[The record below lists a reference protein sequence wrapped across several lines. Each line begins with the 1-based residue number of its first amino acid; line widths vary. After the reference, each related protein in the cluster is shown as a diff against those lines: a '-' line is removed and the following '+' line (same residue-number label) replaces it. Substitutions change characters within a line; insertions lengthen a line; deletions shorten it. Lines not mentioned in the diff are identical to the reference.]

1 MKIEKNSLLKLTDN
15 NTYLVLEK
23 LVINGKKYLYLIDKD
38 NRNNLKFYEETDDNR
53 LLAVE
58 NEKELQQII
67 PEFFKVMSANI
78 IKKKEDN
85 NQ

>member
-53 LLAVE
+53 LLVVE

-78 IKKKEDN
+78 IKKKEDT

>member
-53 LLAVE
+53 LLVVD

>member
-23 LVINGKKYLYLIDKD
+23 LVISGKKYLYLIDKD

-53 LLAVE
+53 LLVVE

>member
-53 LLAVE
+53 LLVVE